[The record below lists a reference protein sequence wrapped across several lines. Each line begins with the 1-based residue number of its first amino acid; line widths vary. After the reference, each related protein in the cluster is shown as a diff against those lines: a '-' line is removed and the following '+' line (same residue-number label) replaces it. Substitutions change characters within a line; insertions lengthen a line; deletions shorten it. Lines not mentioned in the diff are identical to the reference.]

1 MDKQAKLDKCQNA
14 LDMIKGFPTKEAC
27 IVKYTIENLEV
38 TEKEFVEQS
47 AQAIPDNH
55 QDYVKAMMRFINDSL
70 KNKMRELGYLS

>member
-14 LDMIKGFPTKEAC
+14 LDMIKGFPSKASC

-38 TEKEFVEQS
+38 TEKELVEQS
-47 AQAIPDNH
+47 AKAIPDNH